1 MNLKMEKTTKMVEEL
16 TKKRKMTK
24 EVKDKLHKRIFQ
36 NCLLAIA
43 IMLCFGAINLV
54 YIYTSQEVWNIVQKV
69 SPMVFICLTVGIFEL
84 AYRKDSGKMAI
95 VGIEWLIFSVII
107 LYIPKIYDNL
117 DKAFCIELSFA
128 PIFCGIYYVA
138 KSILLYLKTQKE
150 YQNNLSDVKEIVKD
164 EV

>member
-69 SPMVFICLTVGIFEL
+69 SPMIFICLTVGIFEL

-95 VGIEWLIFSVII
+95 VGMEWLIFSVII
-107 LYIPKIYDNL
+107 LYIPKIYGNL